1 MAQKG
6 RVYGMAALRLPVRA
20 PAMGSLV
27 EKGGLGTLGRPCLGS
42 AWKEGG
48 DSAQT
53 RQWPQA
59 RLLPPERGPGLA
71 LSHLPPPPPAPLLAR
86 TFQLQTLRHLVLS
99 AALRGRVRAEWP
111 LPILPKRVQRLREVE
126 GCTQG
131 EAASQDCSL
140 WLSFSHST
148 TTGGGCLLCLGT

>member
-6 RVYGMAALRLPVRA
+6 QVYGMAALRLPVRA

-42 AWKEGG
+42 AWEEGG

-53 RQWPQA
+53 GQWPQA
-59 RLLPPERGPGLA
+59 RLLPPERGPGLS

-86 TFQLQTLRHLVLS
+86 TFQLQALQHLVLS
-99 AALRGRVRAEWP
+99 AALRGPVRAE
-111 LPILPKRVQRLREVE
+111 
-126 GCTQG
+126 
-131 EAASQDCSL
+131 
-140 WLSFSHST
+140 
-148 TTGGGCLLCLGT
+148 